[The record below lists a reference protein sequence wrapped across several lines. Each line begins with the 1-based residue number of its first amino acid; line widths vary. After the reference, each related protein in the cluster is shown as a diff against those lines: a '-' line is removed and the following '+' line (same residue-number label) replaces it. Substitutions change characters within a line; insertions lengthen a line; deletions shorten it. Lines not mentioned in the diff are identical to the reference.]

1 MANESGITALGP
13 EDIENLGTVEVSPNV
28 EGTEQKESAFPQF
41 TDEAK
46 KARGLEDFK
55 NFKKGFKQA
64 LPYIGQL
71 GLDLVPGSGITEIS
85 GQQID
90 VVEGGKRL
98 SFPKQVE
105 RTTELAKEGKTTEAI
120 VSGVDTALT
129 GVAGVGE
136 GMMVAGAVLPSIYGK
151 ALAIAG
157 WGLYGFSKGGRA
169 ILRNTKTG
177 KKILADFEGDSQT
190 GFDIKSIK
198 IPENV
203 ESDDTIKTLEDNIDI
218 ETVRTDDIDTEVAIP
233 DNIKDLD
240 STEAITS
247 YVIAPEDVNR
257 NQLIAKIENDPE
269 VKAKTDK
276 YLEEKGFTEET
287 VPVFRLITPNKK
299 GAEIGEESLIS
310 GSLTPESNIATMRY
324 FQGRG
329 GGEKQLVR
337 YDVPKSRIKLAMGG
351 VKNDIKQSSNKII
364 KEKKIGQTEPVRTIA
379 DMRAEAMGGGRLK
392 SKVTN
397 PSKTAK
403 ELIDMQDE
411 VIADVTGLEKNVYE
425 GNPNEIFANPELENI
440 TKGKYKNYKEMQ
452 SDMPG
457 NRDYTT
463 RRDIEDAMSKKI
475 TAEEFRKIKN
485 DRAKEA
491 YDKVTN
497 FYKLD
502 APKQDEGIKA
512 LGPKTIEDIIKP
524 KGEIRSQGGFIF
536 SPEVT
541 QKNLRLQK
549 TRLKKLKEGIQTA
562 GEPKNKRIVLKSD
575 NPNNPDFAIG
585 KIDFDDWTKRVEK
598 VLSDDEIKGATNWY
612 SEVYD
617 YFKSAPYIKSEEEA
631 KTLAQAWFAG
641 AQRKSPQKALANV
654 LSIRSL
660 LRQGNTPEEI
670 LAMDKIEEGGLEG
683 ATKAILSVLTGREAS
698 GVGFKLSDF
707 RDNLDNKNVR
717 SVMGNDPEGGQP
729 FTVDVHTA
737 RDMGLVDPPLLNLLK
752 DKGYKIPDNIIDDFG
767 DGGLSNDLY
776 QNRAIFGLELTDH
789 LNKIKW
795 KGKDDW
801 QPSEIQAI
809 GWTTLTNLYGG
820 VNTAGNIKDALNL
833 NVRRVSM
840 EVAPGSGSPWD
851 KMFGK
856 DYSELPISDQIK
868 INDEITNEAIND
880 IAKSENVDLYNNVF
894 GTGGWQTY
902 VNPSTVQEILGIKS
916 EAIRIGAKLGYVL
929 NQTEIYINGSKALTK
944 NPQAYT
950 YDLVERDSTK
960 LRDSKYIN
968 DLFTQIYEKTNGVI
982 VGFQPIETI
991 DNKIGIRMIV
1001 GPDTVNQFYKD
1012 KKIPKKGNESKKNQF
1027 FEKDLQKQIEDVIK
1041 NTDEEFDLFT
1051 TESDLTVLKNDWKNK
1066 GEEDG
1071 QNYKQ
1076 YFSKKTVTDGTT
1088 ESDRVLDNIRQKL
1101 TDSFRDK
1108 IRNAQGT
1115 KRPDT
1120 EEVLVSEDIGTKDIP
1135 KKSIGG
1141 FIERNTYDWV
1151 YRDA

>member
-1 MANESGITALGP
+1 MDEEQGITALGP
-13 EDIENLGTVEVSPNV
+13 EDLGTVEVTPNV
-28 EGTEQKESAFPQF
+28 EETEQKESAFPQF

-46 KARGLEDFK
+46 ATRGIEEFK
-55 NFKKGFKQA
+55 SFKKGFKQA
-64 LPYIGQL
+64 LPYLGQL
-71 GLDLVPGSGITEIS
+71 GADLVAGSGITEIF
-85 GQQID
+85 GMQPDI
-90 VVEGGKRL
+90 VEGGQRP
-98 SFPKQVE
+98 SFAGQVE

-120 VSGVDTALT
+120 VSGVDTLLT
-129 GVAGVGE
+129 GAAGAGE

-151 ALAIAG
+151 ALSIAG
-157 WGLYGFSKGGRA
+157 WGLYGLSKGGRA

-177 KKILADFEGDSQT
+177 KKILADIEGNAQT
-190 GFDIKSIK
+190 GYDIKSIK

-218 ETVRTDDIDTEVAIP
+218 ETVRTDDTDTEVAIP
-233 DNIKDLD
+233 ENIKDLNN
-240 STEAITS
+240 TEAITS

-299 GAEIGEESLIS
+299 GAEIGEESIIS

-329 GGEKQLVR
+329 GGQKQLVR

-364 KEKKIGQTEPVRTIA
+364 KEKGIGQTEPKRTMA
-379 DMRAEAMGGGRLK
+379 DLRAEAMGGGRLK

-411 VIADVTGLEKNVYE
+411 VIADVTGLKKNVYE
-425 GNPNEIFANPELENI
+425 GNYNEILANDVVENI
-440 TKGKYKNYKEMQ
+440 TKGKYKNYEQMQ
-452 SDMPG
+452 SDLPS
-457 NRDYTT
+457 NRDFTT
-463 RRDIEDAMSKKI
+463 SKDVDDLFSKKV
-475 TAEEFRKIKN
+475 TYEQFEKIKD
-485 DRAKEA
+485 DRAKETF
-491 YDKVTN
+491 DKVVN

-524 KGEIRSQGGFIF
+524 KGEIRSQGGFKF
-536 SPEVT
+536 NPEVT

-549 TRLKKLKEGIQTA
+549 TRLKKLKEGVQTA

-575 NPNNPDFAIG
+575 NPDNPDFAIG
-585 KIDFDDWTKRVEK
+585 KINFDDWTKRVEK

-660 LRQGNTPEEI
+660 LRQGKTPEEI
-670 LAMDKIEEGGLEG
+670 LAMDKIEEGGTEP

-698 GVGFKLSDF
+698 GVGFKISDF

-729 FTVDVHTA
+729 FTVDVHTG
-737 RDMGLVDPPLLNLLK
+737 RDMGLVDPSLLSLLK

-767 DGGLSNDLY
+767 EGGLSNDLY

-820 VNTAGNIKDALNL
+820 ANTAGNIKDALNL

-840 EVAPGSGSPWD
+840 EVKPGTGSPWD

-868 INDEITNEAIND
+868 INDEITNEAINE

-1012 KKIPKKGNESKKNQF
+1012 RKIPKKGNESKKNQF

-1076 YFSKKTVTDGTT
+1076 YFSKKTVTDATT

-1120 EEVLVSEDIGTKDIP
+1120 EEVLVPEDINTENIP

-1151 YRDA
+1151 YLDG

>member
-1 MANESGITALGP
+1 MDEEQGITALGP
-13 EDIENLGTVEVSPNV
+13 EDLGTVEVTSNV
-28 EGTEQKESAFPQF
+28 EETEQKESAFSQF

-46 KARGLEDFK
+46 ASRGIEDFK
-55 NFKKGFKQA
+55 NLKKGFKKA

-71 GLDLVPGSGITEIS
+71 GLDLVPGSGITEIF
-85 GQQID
+85 GKQPDI
-90 VVEGGKRL
+90 VEGGQRP
-98 SFPKQVE
+98 SFAGQVE
-105 RTTELAKEGKTTEAI
+105 RTTELAKEGKTTEAV

-136 GMMVAGAVLPSIYGK
+136 GIMVAGAMTGP
-151 ALAIAG
+151 LAPLLVGAG
-157 WGLYGFSKGGRA
+157 FAIKGLAKGGKL
-169 ILRNTKTG
+169 ILQSTKTG
-177 KKILADFEGDSQT
+177 KKILANYDGNEKI
-190 GFDIKSIK
+190 GFSIK
-198 IPENV
+198 DVEVPKDV
-203 ESDDTIKTLEDNIDI
+203 ESDPDIQTLEDTIDI
-218 ETVRTDDIDTEVAIP
+218 PTTKTEDTDTEVAIP
-233 DNIKDLD
+233 ENIKDLN

-269 VKAKTDK
+269 VKTKTDK

-329 GGEKQLVR
+329 GGQKQLVR
-337 YDVPKSRIKLAMGG
+337 YDVPKSKIKLAMGG

-364 KEKKIGQTEPVRTIA
+364 KEKGIGQTEPKRTIA
-379 DMRAEAMGGGRLK
+379 DLRAEAMGGGRLS

-403 ELIDMQDE
+403 ETIDMQDE

-452 SDMPG
+452 SDMPD

-463 RRDIEDAMSKKI
+463 SKDLNDLFSKKV
-475 TAEEFRKIKN
+475 TAEEFRKRKD

-491 YDKVTN
+491 FDKVTN
-497 FYKLD
+497 FYKLS

-524 KGEIRSQGGFIF
+524 KGEIRNQGGFKF
-536 SPEVT
+536 NPEVT

-549 TRLKKLKEGIQTA
+549 TRLKKLKEGVQTA

-575 NPNNPDFAIG
+575 NPDNPDFAIG
-585 KIDFDDWTKRVEK
+585 KINFDDWTKRVEK

-660 LRQGNTPEEI
+660 LRQGKTPEEI

-698 GVGFKLSDF
+698 GVGFKIADF

-737 RDMGLVDPPLLNLLK
+737 RDMGLVDPSLLSLLK
-752 DKGYKIPDNIIDDFG
+752 DKGYKIPDNIINDFG
-767 DGGLSNDLY
+767 EGGLSNDLY

-851 KMFGK
+851 RMFGK

-929 NQTEIYINGSKALTK
+929 NQTEIFINGSKAMTK
-944 NPQAYT
+944 NPQAYS
-950 YDLVERDSTK
+950 YDIIENNTSN
-960 LRDSKYIN
+960 LRDSKYVN
-968 DLFTQIYEKTNGVI
+968 DLFTKIYEKTNGVI

-991 DNKIGIRMIV
+991 DNKVGIRIIV
-1001 GPDTVNQFYKD
+1001 GQDTVNDFYK
-1012 KKIPKKGNESKKNQF
+1012 KRKIPKKGNENKKNQF
-1027 FEKDLQKQIEDVIK
+1027 FEKDLIKQVEDVIPK
-1041 NTDEEFDLFT
+1041 DVNFELNVS
-1051 TESDLTVLKNDWKNK
+1051 ESDLTVLTNDWKSK
-1066 GEEDG
+1066 GGKDG
-1071 QNYKQ
+1071 QVYKG
-1076 YFSKKTVTDGTT
+1076 YFRKDTSSTDTT
-1088 ESDRVLDNIRQKL
+1088 KSDRVLDNIRQKL

-1120 EEVLVSEDIGTKDIP
+1120 EEVLVPEDIETENIP

-1151 YRDA
+1151 YLDG

>member
-1 MANESGITALGP
+1 
-13 EDIENLGTVEVSPNV
+13 
-28 EGTEQKESAFPQF
+28 
-41 TDEAK
+41 
-46 KARGLEDFK
+46 
-55 NFKKGFKQA
+55 
-64 LPYIGQL
+64 
-71 GLDLVPGSGITEIS
+71 
-85 GQQID
+85 
-90 VVEGGKRL
+90 
-98 SFPKQVE
+98 
-105 RTTELAKEGKTTEAI
+105 
-120 VSGVDTALT
+120 
-129 GVAGVGE
+129 
-136 GMMVAGAVLPSIYGK
+136 
-151 ALAIAG
+151 
-157 WGLYGFSKGGRA
+157 
-169 ILRNTKTG
+169 
-177 KKILADFEGDSQT
+177 
-190 GFDIKSIK
+190 
-198 IPENV
+198 
-203 ESDDTIKTLEDNIDI
+203 
-218 ETVRTDDIDTEVAIP
+218 
-233 DNIKDLD
+233 
-240 STEAITS
+240 
-247 YVIAPEDVNR
+247 
-257 NQLIAKIENDPE
+257 
-269 VKAKTDK
+269 
-276 YLEEKGFTEET
+276 
-287 VPVFRLITPNKK
+287 
-299 GAEIGEESLIS
+299 
-310 GSLTPESNIATMRY
+310 
-324 FQGRG
+324 
-329 GGEKQLVR
+329 
-337 YDVPKSRIKLAMGG
+337 
-351 VKNDIKQSSNKII
+351 
-364 KEKKIGQTEPVRTIA
+364 
-379 DMRAEAMGGGRLK
+379 
-392 SKVTN
+392 
-397 PSKTAK
+397 
-403 ELIDMQDE
+403 
-411 VIADVTGLEKNVYE
+411 
-425 GNPNEIFANPELENI
+425 
-440 TKGKYKNYKEMQ
+440 
-452 SDMPG
+452 
-457 NRDYTT
+457 
-463 RRDIEDAMSKKI
+463 
-475 TAEEFRKIKN
+475 
-485 DRAKEA
+485 
-491 YDKVTN
+491 
-497 FYKLD
+497 
-502 APKQDEGIKA
+502 
-512 LGPKTIEDIIKP
+512 
-524 KGEIRSQGGFIF
+524 
-536 SPEVT
+536 
-541 QKNLRLQK
+541 
-549 TRLKKLKEGIQTA
+549 
-562 GEPKNKRIVLKSD
+562 
-575 NPNNPDFAIG
+575 
-585 KIDFDDWTKRVEK
+585 
-598 VLSDDEIKGATNWY
+598 
-612 SEVYD
+612 
-617 YFKSAPYIKSEEEA
+617 
-631 KTLAQAWFAG
+631 
-641 AQRKSPQKALANV
+641 
-654 LSIRSL
+654 
-660 LRQGNTPEEI
+660 
-670 LAMDKIEEGGLEG
+670 
-683 ATKAILSVLTGREAS
+683 
-698 GVGFKLSDF
+698 
-707 RDNLDNKNVR
+707 
-717 SVMGNDPEGGQP
+717 
-729 FTVDVHTA
+729 
-737 RDMGLVDPPLLNLLK
+737 MGLVDPPLLNLLK

-1012 KKIPKKGNESKKNQF
+1012 RKIPKKGNESKKNQF